1 MIPNRYHLGNQS
13 DVASGA
19 HACSICYGGRFQHPE
34 EALVSTAT
42 AMKASETK
50 PAKSEF
56 LPYYERYIALVPD
69 GDVISTLASQLTE
82 TQSLLRVLPASVAT
96 YRYAPDKWSVNEVV
110 GHMIDSERIF
120 AERALRFARNDAT
133 PIPGFEQDD
142 YVRNATFDAY
152 PLSELAS
159 ELETV
164 RQSTIFFFRHLDEE
178 AWSRRGQANNAE
190 VSVRALAYIIAG
202 HELHHREILKT
213 RYL

>member
-1 MIPNRYHLGNQS
+1 
-13 DVASGA
+13 
-19 HACSICYGGRFQHPE
+19 
-34 EALVSTAT
+34 
-42 AMKASETK
+42 MKASETR
-50 PAKSEF
+50 PTKSEF

-69 GDVISTLASQLTE
+69 GDVISALASQLSE

-120 AERALRFARNDAT
+120 AGRALRFARNDST

-152 PLSELAS
+152 PLSDLAA

-178 AWSRRGQANNAE
+178 AWTRRGLANNAE

>member
-1 MIPNRYHLGNQS
+1 MPARALYLEQ
-13 DVASGA
+13 DPQ
-19 HACSICYGGRFQHPE
+19 RPE
-34 EALVSTAT
+34 EAIVSMAT
-42 AMKASETK
+42 AAPASATK

-69 GDVISTLASQLTE
+69 GDVISTLATQITD
-82 TQSLLRVLPASVAT
+82 TQSLLRALPASVAT
-96 YRYAPDKWSVNEVV
+96 YRYAPDKWSVSEVV

-120 AERALRFARNDAT
+120 TGRALRFARNDAT
-133 PIPGFEQDD
+133 PLPGFEQDD

-164 RQSTIFFFRHLDEE
+164 RQSTIFLFRHMDED
-178 AWSRRGQANNAE
+178 AWTRRGLANNAE

-202 HELHHREILKT
+202 HELHHREILSA

>member
-1 MIPNRYHLGNQS
+1 MWREI
-13 DVASGA
+13 
-19 HACSICYGGRFQHPE
+19 QHPE
-34 EALVSTAT
+34 EAIVSTAT
-42 AMKASETK
+42 AMKASETRPTK
-50 PAKSEF
+50 LEF

-69 GDVISTLASQLTE
+69 GDVISALASQLSE

-120 AERALRFARNDAT
+120 AGRALRFARNDAT

-152 PLSELAS
+152 PLSDLAA

-178 AWSRRGQANNAE
+178 AWTRRGLANNAE